1 MCILVWNVI
10 YIRVITSPHWSKL
23 YQIECTEYKRNSV
36 QYELANQ
43 QSKYNAF
50 FDFNDQYMN
59 VVDGYIWVNMNKLW
73 SLYFE
78 LGNQGHL
85 TMKNEQQISVLVIQI
100 KDSRYG
106 LLRFRY
112 HNKQTT
118 HSRVCEI
125 TISFVHLQLN
135 PVVMDCIV
143 INENGILTIHMKWIS
158 IQQ

>member
-1 MCILVWNVI
+1 MSFISVLLPVHIDRNYIKLNALNINVI
-10 YIRVITSPHWSKL
+10 PSSMNWLT
-23 YQIECTEYKRNSV
+23 N
-36 QYELANQ
+36 NQ
-43 QSKYNAF
+43 SIMRFSILMIKIW
-50 FDFNDQYMN
+50 MII
-59 VVDGYIWVNMNKLW
+59 DGYIWVNMNKLW

-106 LLRFRY
+106 LLQFRY

>member
-1 MCILVWNVI
+1 MSFISVLLPVHIDRNYIKLNALNINVMPSSMNWLTNNQSISILMINIWMI
-10 YIRVITSPHWSKL
+10 I
-23 YQIECTEYKRNSV
+23 
-36 QYELANQ
+36 
-43 QSKYNAF
+43 
-50 FDFNDQYMN
+50 
-59 VVDGYIWVNMNKLW
+59 DGYIWVNMNKLW

-106 LLRFRY
+106 LLQFRY

>member
-1 MCILVWNVI
+1 MSCISVLLPVHIDRNYIKLNALNINVI
-10 YIRVITSPHWSKL
+10 PSSMNWLTNNQSIMR
-23 YQIECTEYKRNSV
+23 QILMINIW
-36 QYELANQ
+36 
-43 QSKYNAF
+43 
-50 FDFNDQYMN
+50 MII
-59 VVDGYIWVNMNKLW
+59 DGYIWVNMNKLW

-106 LLRFRY
+106 LLQFRY

>member
-43 QSKYNAF
+43 QSKYNVSILMI
-50 FDFNDQYMN
+50 NIWMII
-59 VVDGYIWVNMNKLW
+59 DGYIWVNMNKLW

-106 LLRFRY
+106 LLQFRY

>member
-1 MCILVWNVI
+1 MSFISVLLPVHIDRNYIKLNALNINVI
-10 YIRVITSPHWSKL
+10 PSSMNWLT
-23 YQIECTEYKRNSV
+23 N
-36 QYELANQ
+36 NQ
-43 QSKYNAF
+43 NIMRFSILMIKIW
-50 FDFNDQYMN
+50 MII
-59 VVDGYIWVNMNKLW
+59 DGYIWVNMNKLW

-118 HSRVCEI
+118 HARVCEI

>member
-1 MCILVWNVI
+1 MSFISVLLPVHIDRNYIKLNALNINVI
-10 YIRVITSPHWSKL
+10 PSSMNWLT
-23 YQIECTEYKRNSV
+23 N
-36 QYELANQ
+36 NQ
-43 QSKYNAF
+43 SIMRFSILMIKIW
-50 FDFNDQYMN
+50 MII
-59 VVDGYIWVNMNKLW
+59 DGYIWVNMNKLW

-106 LLRFRY
+106 LLQFRY

-158 IQQ
+158 IRQ

>member
-1 MCILVWNVI
+1 MSFISVLLPVHIDRNYFKLNALNINVI
-10 YIRVITSPHWSKL
+10 PSSINWLTK
-23 YQIECTEYKRNSV
+23 
-36 QYELANQ
+36 NQ
-43 QSKYNAF
+43 RTMRQMINIW
-50 FDFNDQYMN
+50 MII
-59 VVDGYIWVNMNKLW
+59 DGYIWVNMNKLW

-106 LLRFRY
+106 LLQFRY

>member
-1 MCILVWNVI
+1 MSFSSVVLPVQIDRNYIKLNALNINVI
-10 YIRVITSPHWSKL
+10 PSSMNWLT
-23 YQIECTEYKRNSV
+23 N
-36 QYELANQ
+36 NQ
-43 QSKYNAF
+43 SIMRQMINIW
-50 FDFNDQYMN
+50 MII
-59 VVDGYIWVNMNKLW
+59 DGYIWVNMNKLW

-106 LLRFRY
+106 LLQFRY

>member
-1 MCILVWNVI
+1 MSFISVLLPVHIDRNYIKLNALNINVI
-10 YIRVITSPHWSKL
+10 PSSMNWLT
-23 YQIECTEYKRNSV
+23 N
-36 QYELANQ
+36 NQ
-43 QSKYNAF
+43 SIMRHSILMINIW
-50 FDFNDQYMN
+50 MII
-59 VVDGYIWVNMNKLW
+59 DGYIWVNMNKLW

-106 LLRFRY
+106 LLQFRY

>member
-1 MCILVWNVI
+1 MSFTSVLLPVQIDRNYIKLNALNINVMPSSMNWLTNNQSISILMINIWMI
-10 YIRVITSPHWSKL
+10 I
-23 YQIECTEYKRNSV
+23 
-36 QYELANQ
+36 
-43 QSKYNAF
+43 
-50 FDFNDQYMN
+50 
-59 VVDGYIWVNMNKLW
+59 DGYIWVNMNKLW

-106 LLRFRY
+106 LLQFRY

>member
-1 MCILVWNVI
+1 MSFISVLLPVHIDRNYIKLNALNINVI
-10 YIRVITSPHWSKL
+10 PSSMNWLT
-23 YQIECTEYKRNSV
+23 N
-36 QYELANQ
+36 NQ
-43 QSKYNAF
+43 SISILMIKIW
-50 FDFNDQYMN
+50 MII
-59 VVDGYIWVNMNKLW
+59 DGYIWVNMNKLW

-143 INENGILTIHMKWIS
+143 INENGILTIYMKWIS
-158 IQQ
+158 MQQ

>member
-1 MCILVWNVI
+1 MSFISVLLPVHIDRNYIKLNALNINVI
-10 YIRVITSPHWSKL
+10 PSSMNWLT
-23 YQIECTEYKRNSV
+23 N
-36 QYELANQ
+36 NQ
-43 QSKYNAF
+43 HIMRQF

>member
-1 MCILVWNVI
+1 MSFISVLLPVHIDRNYIKLNALNINVIPSSMNCLTKNQSIICQFCFSILVINIWMI
-10 YIRVITSPHWSKL
+10 
-23 YQIECTEYKRNSV
+23 
-36 QYELANQ
+36 
-43 QSKYNAF
+43 
-50 FDFNDQYMN
+50 
-59 VVDGYIWVNMNKLW
+59 VDGYIWVNMNKLW

-78 LGNQGHL
+78 LENQGHL

-158 IQQ
+158 MQQ

>member
-1 MCILVWNVI
+1 MSFISVLLPVHIDRNYIKLNALNINVI
-10 YIRVITSPHWSKL
+10 PSSMNWLTNNQSIMR
-23 YQIECTEYKRNSV
+23 QILMINIW
-36 QYELANQ
+36 
-43 QSKYNAF
+43 
-50 FDFNDQYMN
+50 MII
-59 VVDGYIWVNMNKLW
+59 DGYIWVNMNKLW

-106 LLRFRY
+106 LLQFRY

>member
-1 MCILVWNVI
+1 MSFISVLLPVQIDRNYIKLNALNINVMPSSMNWLTNNQSISILMINIWMI
-10 YIRVITSPHWSKL
+10 I
-23 YQIECTEYKRNSV
+23 
-36 QYELANQ
+36 
-43 QSKYNAF
+43 
-50 FDFNDQYMN
+50 
-59 VVDGYIWVNMNKLW
+59 DGYIWVNMNKLW

-106 LLRFRY
+106 LLQFRY

>member
-1 MCILVWNVI
+1 MSFISVLLPVHIDRNYIKLNALNINVI
-10 YIRVITSPHWSKL
+10 PSSMNWLT
-23 YQIECTEYKRNSV
+23 N
-36 QYELANQ
+36 NQ
-43 QSKYNAF
+43 SIMRFSILMIKIW
-50 FDFNDQYMN
+50 MII
-59 VVDGYIWVNMNKLW
+59 DGYIWVNMNKLW

>member
-1 MCILVWNVI
+1 MSFISVLLPVHIDRNYIKLNALNINVI
-10 YIRVITSPHWSKL
+10 PSSMNWLT
-23 YQIECTEYKRNSV
+23 N
-36 QYELANQ
+36 NQ
-43 QSKYNAF
+43 CISILMIKIL
-50 FDFNDQYMN
+50 MII
-59 VVDGYIWVNMNKLW
+59 DGYIWVNMNKLW

-143 INENGILTIHMKWIS
+143 INENGILTIYMKWIS
-158 IQQ
+158 MQQ

>member
-1 MCILVWNVI
+1 MSFSSVLLPVQIDRNYIKLNALNINVMPSSMNWL
-10 YIRVITSPHWSKL
+10 T
-23 YQIECTEYKRNSV
+23 N
-36 QYELANQ
+36 NQ
-43 QSKYNAF
+43 SIMRQMINIW
-50 FDFNDQYMN
+50 MII
-59 VVDGYIWVNMNKLW
+59 DGYIWVNMNKLW

-106 LLRFRY
+106 LLQFRY

>member
-1 MCILVWNVI
+1 MSFISVLLPVHIDRNYIKLNALNINVI
-10 YIRVITSPHWSKL
+10 PSSMNWLT
-23 YQIECTEYKRNSV
+23 N
-36 QYELANQ
+36 NQ
-43 QSKYNAF
+43 SI
-50 FDFNDQYMN
+50 MRWMII
-59 VVDGYIWVNMNKLW
+59 DGYIWVNMNKLW

-106 LLRFRY
+106 LLQFRY

>member
-1 MCILVWNVI
+1 MSFISVLLPVQIDRNYIKLNALNINVMPSSMNWLTNNQSISILVINIWMI
-10 YIRVITSPHWSKL
+10 I
-23 YQIECTEYKRNSV
+23 
-36 QYELANQ
+36 
-43 QSKYNAF
+43 
-50 FDFNDQYMN
+50 
-59 VVDGYIWVNMNKLW
+59 DGYIWVNMNKLW

-106 LLRFRY
+106 LLQFRY

>member
-1 MCILVWNVI
+1 MSFISVLLPVHIDRNYIKLNALNINVI
-10 YIRVITSPHWSKL
+10 PSNMNWLTS
-23 YQIECTEYKRNSV
+23 
-36 QYELANQ
+36 NQ
-43 QSKYNAF
+43 CISILMIKIW
-50 FDFNDQYMN
+50 MII
-59 VVDGYIWVNMNKLW
+59 DGYIWVNMNKLW

-118 HSRVCEI
+118 HSHVCEI

>member
-1 MCILVWNVI
+1 MSFISVLLPVHIDRNYIKLNALNINVI
-10 YIRVITSPHWSKL
+10 PSSMNWLT
-23 YQIECTEYKRNSV
+23 N
-36 QYELANQ
+36 NQ
-43 QSKYNAF
+43 SISILMIKIW
-50 FDFNDQYMN
+50 MII
-59 VVDGYIWVNMNKLW
+59 DGYIWVNMNKLW

>member
-1 MCILVWNVI
+1 MSFISVLLPVHIDRNYIKLNALNINVI
-10 YIRVITSPHWSKL
+10 PSSMNWLT
-23 YQIECTEYKRNSV
+23 N
-36 QYELANQ
+36 NQ
-43 QSKYNAF
+43 SIMRQMIKIW
-50 FDFNDQYMN
+50 MII
-59 VVDGYIWVNMNKLW
+59 DGYIWVNMNKLW

-106 LLRFRY
+106 LLQFRY

>member
-1 MCILVWNVI
+1 MSFISVLLPVHIDRNYIKLNALNINVI
-10 YIRVITSPHWSKL
+10 PSSMNWLT
-23 YQIECTEYKRNSV
+23 N
-36 QYELANQ
+36 NQ
-43 QSKYNAF
+43 SISILMINIW
-50 FDFNDQYMN
+50 MII
-59 VVDGYIWVNMNKLW
+59 DGYIWVNMNKLW

-106 LLRFRY
+106 LLQFRY

>member
-1 MCILVWNVI
+1 MSFISVLLPVHIDRNYIKLNALNINVI
-10 YIRVITSPHWSKL
+10 PSSMNWLT
-23 YQIECTEYKRNSV
+23 N
-36 QYELANQ
+36 NQ
-43 QSKYNAF
+43 HIMRQF

-73 SLYFE
+73 SLYFG

>member
-1 MCILVWNVI
+1 MSFISVLLPVQIDRNYIKLNALNINVIPSSMNWLTNNQSISILVINIWMI
-10 YIRVITSPHWSKL
+10 I
-23 YQIECTEYKRNSV
+23 
-36 QYELANQ
+36 
-43 QSKYNAF
+43 
-50 FDFNDQYMN
+50 
-59 VVDGYIWVNMNKLW
+59 DGYIWVNMNKLW

-106 LLRFRY
+106 LLQFRY

>member
-1 MCILVWNVI
+1 MSFSSVLLPVQIDRNYIKLNALNINVMPSSMNWL
-10 YIRVITSPHWSKL
+10 T
-23 YQIECTEYKRNSV
+23 N
-36 QYELANQ
+36 NQ
-43 QSKYNAF
+43 SIMRQMINIW
-50 FDFNDQYMN
+50 MII
-59 VVDGYIWVNMNKLW
+59 DGYIWVNMNKLW

-78 LGNQGHL
+78 LENQGHL

-106 LLRFRY
+106 LLQFRY

>member
-1 MCILVWNVI
+1 MSFSSVLLPVQIDRNYIKLNALNINVMPSSMNWLTNNQSISILMINIWMI
-10 YIRVITSPHWSKL
+10 I
-23 YQIECTEYKRNSV
+23 
-36 QYELANQ
+36 
-43 QSKYNAF
+43 
-50 FDFNDQYMN
+50 
-59 VVDGYIWVNMNKLW
+59 DGYIWVNMNKLW

-106 LLRFRY
+106 LLQFRY

>member
-23 YQIECTEYKRNSV
+23 YQIEFTEYKRNSL
-36 QYELANQ
+36 QYELANL
-43 QSKYNAF
+43 SILMIKIW
-50 FDFNDQYMN
+50 MII
-59 VVDGYIWVNMNKLW
+59 DGYIWVNMNKLW

-158 IQQ
+158 IRQ

>member
-1 MCILVWNVI
+1 MSFISVLLPVHIDRNYIKLNALNINVI
-10 YIRVITSPHWSKL
+10 PSSMNWLT
-23 YQIECTEYKRNSV
+23 N
-36 QYELANQ
+36 NQ
-43 QSKYNAF
+43 SIMRQMINIW
-50 FDFNDQYMN
+50 MII
-59 VVDGYIWVNMNKLW
+59 DGYIWVNMNKLW

-106 LLRFRY
+106 LLQFRY